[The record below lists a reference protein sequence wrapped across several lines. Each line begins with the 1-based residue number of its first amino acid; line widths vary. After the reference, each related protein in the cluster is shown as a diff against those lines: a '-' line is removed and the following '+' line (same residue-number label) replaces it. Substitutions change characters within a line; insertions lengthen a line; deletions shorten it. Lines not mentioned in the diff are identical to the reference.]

1 MLPSQRA
8 ARPQRIEDLLD
19 TRLMARLDRFDVRT
33 HKVFPG
39 KLLGERRSKKRGQ
52 SVEFEDFRNYVPGD
66 DLRHI
71 DWNVYAR
78 LDKLF
83 VKVFLEEEDLAV
95 QIALDASASM
105 DTGTPNKLAFAAR
118 VTMALGYIGLVKN
131 NRVGLTIF
139 GKPGGW
145 GDEGKGWVHLPE
157 QRGRQ
162 KVQRLS
168 QFLLDKAWGDRTSGT
183 LATGR
188 PGVGGDVSDALATI
202 ARTRIG
208 KGVMIILSDFLA
220 EDGYQRGLKAL
231 AAAGGY
237 DTYCIQILSPG
248 ELEPEKEAGG
258 IIAGDL
264 RLTDIES
271 GRAAE
276 VTVTAPVIKRYKER
290 LAEYIDGLNKFCLA
304 HEMTHSLVR
313 SDASLETL
321 LLDTL
326 RKRGVIG

>member
-1 MLPSQRA
+1 MLPSQRT
-8 ARPQRIEDLLD
+8 ARPHRIEDLLD
-19 TRLMARLDRFDVRT
+19 ARLMARLDKFDVRT
-33 HKVFPG
+33 QKVFPG
-39 KLLGERRSKKRGQ
+39 KLLGERRSKRRGQ

-78 LDKLF
+78 LDRLF
-83 VKVFLEEEDLAV
+83 VKVFLEEEDLSV

-105 DTGTPNKLAFAAR
+105 DTGTPNKLAFAAQLA
-118 VTMALGYIGLVKN
+118 MALGYIGLVKN

-145 GDEGKGWVHLPE
+145 GEDGKGWVHLPE

-162 KVQRLS
+162 KVQRVGR
-168 QFLLDKAWGDRTSGT
+168 FLLDQAWGERTSGT
-183 LATGR
+183 IATGR
-188 PGVGGDVSDALATI
+188 PGIDGDVSGALTAI

-237 DTYCIQILSPG
+237 DTYCLQILSPG

-264 RLTDIES
+264 RLTDVES

-276 VTVTAPVIKRYKER
+276 VTVTAPIIKRYKER
-290 LAEYIDGLNKFCLA
+290 LAAYVEGLNRFCLA
-304 HEMTHSLVR
+304 HEMNHSMVR
-313 SDASLETL
+313 TDVRVETL
-321 LLDTL
+321 VFETL

>member
-1 MLPSQRA
+1 MLPSPRA
-8 ARPQRIEDLLD
+8 ERPHRIEDLLE

-33 HKVFPG
+33 QKVFPG
-39 KLLGERRSKKRGQ
+39 KLLGERRSKRRGQ

-78 LDKLF
+78 LDRLF

-105 DTGTPNKLAFAAR
+105 DTGDPNKLLFASRLA
-118 VTMALGYIGLVKN
+118 MALGYIGLVKN

-145 GDEGKGWVHLPE
+145 GEEEKGWIHLPE
-157 QRGRQ
+157 LRGRQ
-162 KVQRLS
+162 KVQRLG
-168 QFLLDKAWGDRTSGT
+168 QFVLDKIWGDRTSGT
-183 LATGR
+183 LSTGR
-188 PGVGGDVSDALATI
+188 PGINGGVADALATI

-220 EDGYQRGLKAL
+220 EDGYERGLRAL

-237 DTYCIQILSPG
+237 DTYCLQILSPG

-271 GRAAE
+271 GKAAE
-276 VTVTAPVIKRYKER
+276 VTVTAPIIKKYKER
-290 LAEYIDGLNKFCLA
+290 LAAYIDTLSRYCMA
-304 HEMTHSLVR
+304 HEMNHALVR
-313 SDASLETL
+313 SDTKLETIL
-321 LLDTL
+321 FETL